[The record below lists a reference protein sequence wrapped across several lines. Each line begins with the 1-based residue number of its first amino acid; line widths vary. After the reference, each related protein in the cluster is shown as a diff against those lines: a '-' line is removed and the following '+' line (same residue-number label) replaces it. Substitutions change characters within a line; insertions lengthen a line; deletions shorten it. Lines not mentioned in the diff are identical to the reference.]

1 MRQEV
6 RRMLMVDLY
15 VPELDKTFDFE
26 LAEDVAVGELIG
38 KMQELFEKSENSK
51 LQQKNYELY
60 DVQKGMLLQ
69 KDATAGEQEIQSGEQ
84 LVWV

>member
-1 MRQEV
+1 
-6 RRMLMVDLY
+6 MLMVDLY

>member
-26 LAEDVAVGELIG
+26 LAEDVAVGELTG
-38 KMQELFEKSENSK
+38 KMQELVEKSENSK

>member
-1 MRQEV
+1 
-6 RRMLMVDLY
+6 MLMVDLY

-51 LQQKNYELY
+51 LQPKNYELY

-69 KDATAGEQEIQSGEQ
+69 KDATAGEQELQNGEQ

>member
-6 RRMLMVDLY
+6 KRMLMVDLY

-38 KMQELFEKSENSK
+38 KLQALFEKSENSK
-51 LQQKNYELY
+51 LQSQNYELY

-69 KDATAGEQEIQSGEQ
+69 RNATAREQELQSGEQ

>member
-1 MRQEV
+1 
-6 RRMLMVDLY
+6 MLMVDLY

-51 LQQKNYELY
+51 LQPKNYELY
-60 DVQKGMLLQ
+60 DVQKGMILR
-69 KDATAGEQEIQSGEQ
+69 KDATAGEQELQNGEQ